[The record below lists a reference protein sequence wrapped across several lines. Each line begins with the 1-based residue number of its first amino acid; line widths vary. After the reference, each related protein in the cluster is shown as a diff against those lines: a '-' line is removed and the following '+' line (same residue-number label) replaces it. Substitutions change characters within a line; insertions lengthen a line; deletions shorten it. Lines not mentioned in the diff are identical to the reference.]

1 MSSRSF
7 IQRLGISTCALAVIL
22 ASPSLFAQSSSSA
35 DYAAQSSSAFPLPAS
50 LQYRTQYQNQ
60 YPSSGGYHQ
69 YKGGDNSFSHI
80 AFEAGVGFST
90 PLGNTTDVNKLGY
103 SFLVGG
109 GYNFNKRF
117 GALIEYRFDDLGIQD
132 SVLNQIAAAAA
143 AAGDDI
149 SNGLSGNTHVWS
161 LTLNPVYNLNTKG
174 HFGGYVT
181 GGGGFY
187 RKLTSFNTPV
197 FEGYYYDYY
206 YGGYV
211 PSYGTATVS
220 HYSSNQGGLNI
231 GGGVSWKPN
240 PDQHG
245 AIFADVRYEW
255 LDSPGNS
262 TQILPV
268 TFGYRW

>member
-1 MSSRSF
+1 MSSRVF
-7 IQRLGISTCALAVIL
+7 LQRFSVSSIVLAVAI

-35 DYAAQSSSAFPLPAS
+35 DYAAQSSSAFQLPAT

-60 YPSSGGYHQ
+60 YPSGGGGYHQ
-69 YKGGDNSFSHI
+69 YKGGDSSFSHI
-80 AFEAGVGFST
+80 AVEAGVGVGIPVGSST
-90 PLGNTTDVNKLGY
+90 DSNKTGY

-109 GYNFNKRF
+109 GYNFNKRL
-117 GALIEYRFDDLGIQD
+117 GLMAEYRFDDLGIQD

-143 AAGDDI
+143 AAGVDL
-149 SNGLSGNTHVWS
+149 SNGLSGNTHAWS
-161 LTLNPVYNLNTKG
+161 LTLDPVYNIRTKG

-187 RKLTSFNTPV
+187 RLLTSFNTPV

-206 YGGYV
+206 YGYV
-211 PSYGTATVS
+211 PDYANQTVS
-220 HYSSNQGGLNI
+220 HYSSNQGGFNL
-231 GGGVSWKPN
+231 GGGVTWKPN

-255 LDSPGNS
+255 LDSPGNA
-262 TQILPV
+262 TQILPI